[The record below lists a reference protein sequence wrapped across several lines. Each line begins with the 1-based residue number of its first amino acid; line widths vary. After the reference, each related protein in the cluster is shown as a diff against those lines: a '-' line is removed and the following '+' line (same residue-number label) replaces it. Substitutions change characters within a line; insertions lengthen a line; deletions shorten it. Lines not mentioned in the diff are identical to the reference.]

1 MVTKETQLELE
12 RQWHC
17 QLSVNLKGREL
28 FSFDLNQVPFGC
40 NALFPD
46 FPINFSLE
54 RSIFK
59 SLISLLSLTSFEIYE
74 EYSDANHFSKFYG
87 RISGEDFYLDSFAAM
102 RCRCDVDSDIAT
114 VSVRDSTDGRCDVA
128 AI

>member
-1 MVTKETQLELE
+1 MVTKETRLELE
-12 RQWHC
+12 RQWDC
-17 QLSVNLKGREL
+17 QLSVNLKGWEL

-40 NALFPD
+40 SVVFRD

-59 SLISLLSLTSFEIYE
+59 SLISFLSLTSFEIYE
-74 EYSDANHFSKFYG
+74 EYSNANHFSKFRG
-87 RISGEDFYLDSFAAM
+87 RISGEDFYLDSFATT
-102 RCRCDVDSDIAT
+102 RCRCDVDNDIAA
-114 VSVRDSTDGRCDVA
+114 VSVRDPTDGRCDVA